1 MARLVLLP
9 GMDGT
14 GLLFDGLIEALGP
27 GQATQVVAYPA
38 DIPMGYEALDALVR
52 RQLPDDVPFFLLAES
67 FSGPIGISIA
77 ADPPP
82 NLQGLIL
89 CCTFA
94 GSPLPALDWL
104 GTGAVETLFRLTPE
118 ALIGEI
124 LMGGFSTPSLRAALK
139 GALAAVKPR
148 VLAHRATAALA
159 VDRTAALGRIRLP
172 VLDLRA
178 SHDRV
183 VPAAAG
189 HVIKACLPH
198 ARVRTIHAPHFLL
211 QSRPQDAAREI
222 TAFMAAAP
230 SADSR

>member
-1 MARLVLLP
+1 MSTLVLLP

-14 GLLFDGLIEALGP
+14 GTLFDGLIGALGP
-27 GQATQVVAYPA
+27 GHDIRVMAYPV
-38 DIPMGYEALDALVR
+38 DTPMTYDALESLVR
-52 RQLPDDVPFFLLAES
+52 SELPDNTPFFLLAES

-94 GSPLPALDWL
+94 GSPLPALHWL
-104 GTGAVETLFRLTPE
+104 GTGAVETLIRLTPE
-118 ALIGEI
+118 ALIGTL
-124 LMGGFSTPSLRAALK
+124 LMGGFSTPPLRAALK
-139 GALAAVKPR
+139 RVLAAVEPR

-159 VDRTAALGRIRLP
+159 VDRTAALRRITLP

-178 SHDRV
+178 SQDHV

-189 HVIKACLPH
+189 HLIAACLPH
-198 ARVRTIHAPHFLL
+198 AKVRTLHGPHFLL
-211 QSRPQDAAREI
+211 QSQPE
-222 TAFMAAAP
+222 AAAQVI
-230 SADSR
+230 ADFITDARSTQGQ

>member
-1 MARLVLLP
+1 MTTLVLLP

-14 GLLFDGLIEALGP
+14 GMLFDGLIEALGP
-27 GQATQVVAYPA
+27 AHDARVIAYPA
-38 DIPMGYEALDALVR
+38 DTPLGYDALESLVR
-52 RQLPDDVPFFLLAES
+52 RQLPSDVPFFLLAES
-67 FSGPIGISIA
+67 FSGPIGIAIA

-118 ALIGEI
+118 AIIAEI

-139 GALAAVKPR
+139 RTLAAVKPR
-148 VLAHRATAALA
+148 VLAQRATAALA
-159 VDRTAALGRIRLP
+159 VDRTVALRRITLP

-178 SHDRV
+178 AHDRV

-189 HVIKACLPH
+189 HLIKACLPH
-198 ARVRTIHAPHFLL
+198 ARVRTLHAPHFLL
-211 QSRPQDAAREI
+211 QAQPAEAARAI
-222 TAFMAAAP
+222 DDFIATAL
-230 SADSR
+230 SAQAR